1 MSYTAACWRPRIS
14 SFCVLQFRLD
24 DSSEVWGWEC
34 AGWVNLAR
42 WGVRSYWG
50 NAARGGWAWVQSSE
64 CWIQVPRK
72 CSLEM
77 TFPPSHLFPF
87 TGSLWLKTKWRT
99 NQEDTKEQGL
109 ENAASFGWNEN
120 TKLRGRR
127 SVGSLW
133 AGSPGG
139 RGSLFRG
146 SCRGLWNW
154 QLDLQ
159 KQLSSLVNPG
169 SCPSP
174 QLARTLRDTCSCRR
188 SWPGSWQANKSSFFQ
203 FLSQVR
209 WVIWHSAHNS

>member
-50 NAARGGWAWVQSSE
+50 NAARGGWAWVQSRE

-120 TKLRGRR
+120 TKPEREEECWILVVSRQSWRKREPIQGELQRA
-127 SVGSLW
+127 LELA
-133 AGSPGG
+133 AGSPEAAQLLGESWLL
-139 RGSLFRG
+139 SLPTAG
-146 SCRGLWNW
+146 KDTQGHL
-154 QLDLQ
+154 QLQ
-159 KQLSSLVNPG
+159 EE
-169 SCPSP
+169 
-174 QLARTLRDTCSCRR
+174 LAWLLT
-188 SWPGSWQANKSSFFQ
+188 GK
-203 FLSQVR
+203 
-209 WVIWHSAHNS
+209 